1 MSLDCSAEA
10 EKEEDGG
17 GPLLRCSTAGE
28 VAVLC
33 TMRIPS
39 ISPDP
44 YQQKIRYWK
53 YTNIQTKFLI
63 VFFRVCIN
71 KVLDL

>member
-33 TMRIPS
+33 TMRIPR

-44 YQQKIRYWK
+44 YQQKIHK
-53 YTNIQTKFLI
+53 YSDEVFKC
-63 VFFRVCIN
+63 VFFVFA
-71 KVLDL
+71 